1 MKNTI
6 ELAAEFIRRAA
17 FVDANALLKD
27 ECGVEYR
34 EPSQAQYYALF
45 KDHDDAR
52 AINEALKH
60 VADML
65 ECMTSIEYQES
76 TSRLTI
82 VGEEAAVNIVRHVW
96 QMALKTYETTL
107 NERVSKASIKSRE
120 EFRKWSDDY
129 ILGFFEGFTAL
140 HSYAHP
146 RILGLIDGMKK
157 ENSDAGLFTEHEQ
170 ALFKEAE

>member
-6 ELAAEFIRRAA
+6 ELAAEFIRHAA

-34 EPSQAQYYALF
+34 NPSQAQYYALF
-45 KDHDDAR
+45 RDHNDAR

-65 ECMTSIEYQES
+65 GCMTYIEYQES
-76 TSRLTI
+76 TSSLTI

-96 QMALKTYETTL
+96 RTALKTYETTL

-120 EFRKWSDDY
+120 EFRQWSEDY
-129 ILGFFEGFTAL
+129 ILGFFEGLTAR
-140 HSYAHP
+140 HSYVHP
-146 RILGLIDGMKK
+146 RILGLLDGMK
-157 ENSDAGLFTEHEQ
+157 
-170 ALFKEAE
+170 

>member
-27 ECGVEYR
+27 ECGVEYQ
-34 EPSQAQYYALF
+34 EPSQAQYYTMF
-45 KDHDDAR
+45 KDQEGSKG
-52 AINEALKH
+52 INEALKH

-65 ECMTSIEYQES
+65 GCMTYIEYQES

-82 VGEEAAVNIVRHVW
+82 VGEEDSVNTVRQVW
-96 QMALKTYETTL
+96 RTALKNYTTTL

-129 ILGFFEGFTAL
+129 ILGFFEGLTAR
-140 HSYAHP
+140 HSYAYP
-146 RILGLIDGMKK
+146 RILGLLDGMKK
-157 ENSDAGLFTEHEQ
+157 ENEN
-170 ALFKEAE
+170 K

>member
-27 ECGVEYR
+27 ECGVEYKK
-34 EPSQAQYYALF
+34 PSQVEYYALF
-45 KDHDDAR
+45 KDHDDSK

-65 ECMTSIEYQES
+65 GCMTYIEYQES
-76 TSRLTI
+76 SSRLTI
-82 VGEEAAVNIVRHVW
+82 VGEEMAVNTVRQVW
-96 QMALKTYETTL
+96 QIAIKTYTTTL

-129 ILGFFEGFTAL
+129 ILGFFEGLTAR

-146 RILGLIDGMKK
+146 RILGLLDGMKK
-157 ENSDAGLFTEHEQ
+157 ENSDASL
-170 ALFKEAE
+170 

>member
-27 ECGVEYR
+27 ECGVEYKK
-34 EPSQAQYYALF
+34 PSQVQYYALF
-45 KDHDDAR
+45 KDHDDSK

-65 ECMTSIEYQES
+65 GCMTYIEYQES

-82 VGEEAAVNIVRHVW
+82 VGEEMAVNTVRQVW
-96 QMALKTYETTL
+96 QTALKTYTTTL
-107 NERVSKASIKSRE
+107 NERVSNTGRFHTNEELVAILRDATGSIRVV
-120 EFRKWSDDY
+120 DACD
-129 ILGFFEGFTAL
+129 L
-140 HSYAHP
+140 H
-146 RILGLIDGMKK
+146 
-157 ENSDAGLFTEHEQ
+157 
-170 ALFKEAE
+170 

>member
-27 ECGVEYR
+27 ECGVEYKK
-34 EPSQAQYYALF
+34 PSQVQYYALF
-45 KDHDDAR
+45 KDHDDSK

-65 ECMTSIEYQES
+65 GCMTHIEYQES

-82 VGEEAAVNIVRHVW
+82 VGEEDDVNAVRLAW
-96 QMALKTYETTL
+96 ETALRTYTTTL
-107 NERVSKASIKSRE
+107 NERVSKANVKSRE
-120 EFRKWSDDY
+120 EFRQWSDDY
-129 ILGFFEGFTAL
+129 ILGFFEGLTAR

-146 RILGLIDGMKK
+146 RILGLLDSMKK
-157 ENSDAGLFTEHEQ
+157 ENNDAGL
-170 ALFKEAE
+170 

>member
-1 MKNTI
+1 MKNAI

-27 ECGVEYR
+27 ECGVEYQ

-45 KDHDDAR
+45 KDHEDAK

-65 ECMTSIEYQES
+65 GCMTYIEYQEPA
-76 TSRLTI
+76 SRLTV
-82 VGEEAAVNIVRHVW
+82 VGEEMAVGTVRQVW
-96 QMALKTYETTL
+96 RTALETYTVTL

-120 EFRKWSDDY
+120 ELRKWSDDY
-129 ILGFFEGFTAL
+129 ILGFFEGFTAR

-157 ENSDAGLFTEHEQ
+157 GEQ
-170 ALFKEAE
+170 

>member
-17 FVDANALLKD
+17 CVDANALLKD
-27 ECGVEYR
+27 ECGVEYKK
-34 EPSQAQYYALF
+34 PSQVEYYALF
-45 KDHDDAR
+45 KDHDDSK

-65 ECMTSIEYQES
+65 GCMTYIEYQES
-76 TSRLTI
+76 ASRLTV
-82 VGEEAAVNIVRHVW
+82 VGEEMAVDTVRHVW
-96 QMALKTYETTL
+96 RIALKTYTTTL
-107 NERVSKASIKSRE
+107 NERVSKDSIKSRE

-129 ILGFFEGFTAL
+129 ILGFFEGLTAR

-146 RILGLIDGMKK
+146 RILGLLDGMKK
-157 ENSDAGLFTEHEQ
+157 ENSDAGL
-170 ALFKEAE
+170 

>member
-27 ECGVEYR
+27 ECGVEYKK
-34 EPSQAQYYALF
+34 PSQVQYYALF
-45 KDHDDAR
+45 KDHDDSK

-65 ECMTSIEYQES
+65 GCMTYIEYQES

-82 VGEEAAVNIVRHVW
+82 VGEEMAVNTVRQVR
-96 QMALKTYETTL
+96 QTALKTYTTTL

-129 ILGFFEGFTAL
+129 ILGFFEGLTAR

-146 RILGLIDGMKK
+146 RILGLLDSMKK
-157 ENSDAGLFTEHEQ
+157 ENSDAGL
-170 ALFKEAE
+170 

>member
-27 ECGVEYR
+27 ECGVEYKK
-34 EPSQAQYYALF
+34 PSQVQYYALF
-45 KDHDDAR
+45 KDYDDPK

-65 ECMTSIEYQES
+65 GCMTYIEYQES
-76 TSRLTI
+76 TSRLTV
-82 VGEEAAVNIVRHVW
+82 VGEEMAVNTVRQVL
-96 QMALKTYETTL
+96 QTALTTYTTTL

-129 ILGFFEGFTAL
+129 ILGFFEGLTAR
-140 HSYAHP
+140 HSHVHP
-146 RILGLIDGMKK
+146 RILGLLDSMK
-157 ENSDAGLFTEHEQ
+157 
-170 ALFKEAE
+170 

>member
-27 ECGVEYR
+27 ECGVEYQ

-45 KDHDDAR
+45 KDHDDAK

-65 ECMTSIEYQES
+65 GCMTYIEYQES
-76 TSRLTI
+76 TSRLTV
-82 VGEEAAVNIVRHVW
+82 VGEETAVGAVRRVW
-96 QMALKTYETTL
+96 RIALKTYTATL
-107 NERVSKASIKSRE
+107 NERVSKANVKGRE
-120 EFRKWSDDY
+120 EFREWSGDY
-129 ILGFFEGFTAL
+129 ILGFFEGLTAR

-146 RILGLIDGMKK
+146 RILGLLDGLKG
-157 ENSDAGLFTEHEQ
+157 EER
-170 ALFKEAE
+170 

>member
-27 ECGVEYR
+27 ECGVEYKK
-34 EPSQAQYYALF
+34 PSQVEYYALF
-45 KDHDDAR
+45 KDHDDSK

-65 ECMTSIEYQES
+65 GCMTYIEYQES
-76 TSRLTI
+76 TSRLTV
-82 VGEEAAVNIVRHVW
+82 VGEEMAVDTVRHVW
-96 QMALKTYETTL
+96 RIALKTYEVTL
-107 NERVSKASIKSRE
+107 NERVSKVSIKSRE
-120 EFRKWSDDY
+120 EFRKWSEDY
-129 ILGFFEGFTAL
+129 ILGFFEGLTAR

-146 RILGLIDGMKK
+146 RILGLLDGLKEYKK
-157 ENSDAGLFTEHEQ
+157 EKNDD
-170 ALFKEAE
+170 

>member
-6 ELAAEFIRRAA
+6 ELAAEFIHRGMV
-17 FVDANALLKD
+17 VDANALLKD
-27 ECGVEYR
+27 ECGVEYKV
-34 EPSQAQYYALF
+34 PSQAQYYALF
-45 KDHDDAR
+45 KDHDDAK

-65 ECMTSIEYQES
+65 GCMTHIEYQES

-82 VGEEAAVNIVRHVW
+82 VGEEMAVGTVRQVW
-96 QMALKTYETTL
+96 RTAIKTYTTTL
-107 NERVSKASIKSRE
+107 NGRVSKASIK
-120 EFRKWSDDY
+120 RKWSDDY
-129 ILGFFEGFTAL
+129 ILGFFEGLTAR

-157 ENSDAGLFTEHEQ
+157 ENNDAGL
-170 ALFKEAE
+170 

>member
-27 ECGVEYR
+27 ECGVEYKK
-34 EPSQAQYYALF
+34 PSQVQYYALF
-45 KDHDDAR
+45 KDHDDSK

-65 ECMTSIEYQES
+65 GCMTYIEYQES
-76 TSRLTI
+76 TSRLTV
-82 VGEEAAVNIVRHVW
+82 VGEEMAVNTVRQVW
-96 QMALKTYETTL
+96 QTALKNYTTTL

-129 ILGFFEGFTAL
+129 ILGFFEGLTAR

-146 RILGLIDGMKK
+146 RILGLLDSMKK
-157 ENSDAGLFTEHEQ
+157 ENSDAGL
-170 ALFKEAE
+170 

>member
-27 ECGVEYR
+27 ECSVEYKN
-34 EPSQAQYYALF
+34 PSQTQYYALF
-45 KDHDDAR
+45 RDHDDAR

-65 ECMTSIEYQES
+65 GCMTSIEYQGPS
-76 TSRLTI
+76 SRLTI
-82 VGEEAAVNIVRHVW
+82 VGEEAATNIVRHVW
-96 QMALKTYETTL
+96 QTALKTYETTL
-107 NERVSKASIKSRE
+107 NERVSKANVKSRE
-120 EFRKWSDDY
+120 EWSDDY
-129 ILGFFEGFTAL
+129 ILGFFEGLTAR

-146 RILGLIDGMKK
+146 RILGLLDGLEK
-157 ENSDAGLFTEHEQ
+157 EKNDD
-170 ALFKEAE
+170 

>member
-27 ECGVEYR
+27 ECGVEYKK
-34 EPSQAQYYALF
+34 PSQVQYYALF
-45 KDHDDAR
+45 KDHDDSK

-65 ECMTSIEYQES
+65 GCMTYIEYQEPS
-76 TSRLTI
+76 SRLTV
-82 VGEEAAVNIVRHVW
+82 VGEEMAVNTVRQVW
-96 QMALKTYETTL
+96 QTALKTYTATL

-129 ILGFFEGFTAL
+129 ILGFFEGLTAR

-157 ENSDAGLFTEHEQ
+157 ENDDAGL
-170 ALFKEAE
+170 

>member
-27 ECGVEYR
+27 ECGVEYKK
-34 EPSQAQYYALF
+34 PSQVQYYALF
-45 KDHDDAR
+45 KDHDDSK

-65 ECMTSIEYQES
+65 GCMTYIEYQES
-76 TSRLTI
+76 TSRLTV
-82 VGEEAAVNIVRHVW
+82 VGEEMAVNTVRQVW
-96 QMALKTYETTL
+96 QTALRTYTTTL

-129 ILGFFEGFTAL
+129 ILGFFEGLTAR

-146 RILGLIDGMKK
+146 RILGLLDSMKK
-157 ENSDAGLFTEHEQ
+157 ENSDAGL
-170 ALFKEAE
+170 

>member
-27 ECGVEYR
+27 ECSVEYKN
-34 EPSQAQYYALF
+34 PSQVQYYALF
-45 KDHDDAR
+45 KDHDDSK

-65 ECMTSIEYQES
+65 GCMTYIEYQES

-82 VGEEAAVNIVRHVW
+82 VGEEMAVNTVRQVW
-96 QMALKTYETTL
+96 QTARKTYTTTL

-129 ILGFFEGFTAL
+129 ILGFFEGLTAR

-146 RILGLIDGMKK
+146 RILGLLDSMKK
-157 ENSDAGLFTEHEQ
+157 ENSDEGL
-170 ALFKEAE
+170 

>member
-27 ECGVEYR
+27 ECGVEYKK
-34 EPSQAQYYALF
+34 PSQVEYYALF
-45 KDHDDAR
+45 KDHDDAK

-65 ECMTSIEYQES
+65 GCMTYIKYQES
-76 TSRLTI
+76 TSRLTV
-82 VGEEAAVNIVRHVW
+82 VGEEMAVDIVRHVW
-96 QMALKTYETTL
+96 RIALKTYTTTL
-107 NERVSKASIKSRE
+107 NERVSKANMKSRE

-129 ILGFFEGFTAL
+129 ILGFFEGLTAR

-146 RILGLIDGMKK
+146 RILGLLDGLK
-157 ENSDAGLFTEHEQ
+157 EKNDD
-170 ALFKEAE
+170 